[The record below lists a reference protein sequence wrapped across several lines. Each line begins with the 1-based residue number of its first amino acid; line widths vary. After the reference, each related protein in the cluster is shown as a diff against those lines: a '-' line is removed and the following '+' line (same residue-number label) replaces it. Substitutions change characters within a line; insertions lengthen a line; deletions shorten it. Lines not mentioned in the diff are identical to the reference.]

1 MEYRGKDIVSELLNR
16 RWVTLDDKNIDK
28 LKDARCPGVYVLAY
42 SDKNMMGKEIKI
54 KDIFYVGMSNSKGGV
69 KQRLKQFLTGI
80 EKNTNHSA
88 GMRFLKEHANGVPW
102 SKFKKRNTFYVASFS
117 IPCEVSKDKRTADD
131 LRTMGIVA
139 KLEYDV
145 LAFIKEKTG
154 EEPKLNKK

>member
-1 MEYRGKDIVSELLNR
+1 MEKNFVSKLLNQ
-16 RWVTLDDKNIDK
+16 RWVKLDYENLIKQQG
-28 LKDARCPGVYVLAY
+28 AQYSGVYILAY
-42 SDKNMMGKEIKI
+42 SDKNLMGKEIKI

-69 KQRLKQFLTGI
+69 KQRLKQFLNGI
-80 EKNTNHSA
+80 EKNRLHSA
-88 GMRFLKEHANGVPW
+88 AMRFFKEHANEVRW
-102 SKFKKRNTFYVASFS
+102 SEFKERKTFYVASIS

-131 LRTMGIVA
+131 LKTMGIVA